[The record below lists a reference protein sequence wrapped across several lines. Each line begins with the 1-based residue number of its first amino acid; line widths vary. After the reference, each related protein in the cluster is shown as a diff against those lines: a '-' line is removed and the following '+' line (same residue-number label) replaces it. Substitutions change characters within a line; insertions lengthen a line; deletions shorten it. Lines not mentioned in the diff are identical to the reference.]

1 MKSVIVQNVIP
12 ADQQS
17 GYTELQVLRSNAGYY
32 VGTMYR
38 NVEENGQVWEEPGSR
53 DSDYF
58 RTREEAQRFLDT
70 VEACNL
76 TGALRQMP

>member
-1 MKSVIVQNVIP
+1 MKSVIVANVVP
-12 ADQQS
+12 AAEQS

-38 NVEENGQVWEEPGSR
+38 NVEADGSTWEEPGSR
-53 DSDYF
+53 DSGYF
-58 RTREEAQRFLDT
+58 RSREEAQRFLDT

-76 TGALRQMP
+76 TGALRQTP